1 MRRTARS
8 TVTDLY
14 RIPDKG
20 KAELV
25 AGELILMAPT
35 GGVPGRAGGEIYV
48 SLREYERRTRRGY
61 AFPDNV
67 GFIVNLPGRS
77 SFSPDAAFYIGVLKG
92 GQFLDG
98 APVFAAEVRSEND
111 YGPAAERM
119 LAAKR
124 ADYFAAGTLVVWDVD
139 VLRDQVVRVYRA
151 DDPEHP
157 TVYHRGETAIAE
169 PALLGW
175 SMPVDDLFS

>member
-35 GGVPGRAGGEIYV
+35 GGVQRRAGGEIYV

-77 SFSPDAAFYIGVLKG
+77 SLSSDAGL
-92 GQFLDG
+92 
-98 APVFAAEVRSEND
+98 
-111 YGPAAERM
+111 
-119 LAAKR
+119 
-124 ADYFAAGTLVVWDVD
+124 
-139 VLRDQVVRVYRA
+139 
-151 DDPEHP
+151 P
-157 TVYHRGETAIAE
+157 T
-169 PALLGW
+169 
-175 SMPVDDLFS
+175 